1 LTTPASPPPAPQR
14 RWQALCPGCGAPV
27 EFASAASASAVCS
40 FCRSTLVREG
50 EALRRIGV
58 VSELFDDHSPLQL
71 GASGRHQGANFTLVG
86 RLQYRYAAGTWN
98 EWHALFD
105 GEAGKSAWLSED
117 NGAYVM
123 AFDQPPLQPP
133 PAWDALQVGQ
143 RVLISGEAWR
153 VASRI
158 QASLIAAEGELP
170 RPPRL
175 DGSFPVADLRMENG
189 SVGTLDGQVS
199 GQPQWSIGQRVG
211 LADLQLRGLKEG
223 ASQASLQ
230 GRTLACPS
238 CGANVLLNL
247 AHTQTVTCG
256 QCKSV
261 IDVSAGV
268 GGDLAHYQQAN
279 SGASGRGPGIPLGA
293 SGRLAVDGKNPIDWQ
308 VVGFQE
314 RCSLPEGEDDH
325 SEFWR
330 EYLLYNRQEGF
341 AFLSDTYSGWSVVR
355 PITGVPEMRLA
366 EVVWQGRTYWR
377 TEEPYRA
384 TTTWVLGEFYWQVR
398 QGESL
403 EVTDYRERDGEG
415 VLASEQSD
423 TELVWSAGRRVP
435 NAEVN
440 AAFGLAVTAPTS
452 ASTASRRTT
461 EEPGLLSRISHGLIV
476 LLVVIAVMLLLAR
489 CDGSDSACDAQR
501 QTFGESSAEYQ
512 QCLRNQ
518 RSSGGYSSGGG
529 SFGGFSSGGSHK

>member
-1 LTTPASPPPAPQR
+1 MTTPASPPPAPQR

-40 FCRSTLVREG
+40 FCRSTLVRDG

-58 VSELFDDHSPLQL
+58 VSELFNDHSPLQL
-71 GASGRHQGANFTLVG
+71 GVSGRYHGEPFTLVG
-86 RLQYRYAAGTWN
+86 RLQYRYADGTWN
-98 EWHALFD
+98 EWHALFE
-105 GEAGKSAWLSED
+105 GESGKSAWLSED

-123 AFDQPPLQPP
+123 AFDQPALQPP
-133 PAWDALQVGQ
+133 PAWDDLQVGQ
-143 RVLISGEAWR
+143 RVLIGGDAWR

-175 DGSFPVADLRMENG
+175 DGSFPVADLRLENG

-211 LADLQLRGLKEG
+211 LADLALRGLKEG
-223 ASQASLQ
+223 ASQAALQ

-238 CGANVLLNL
+238 CGASVALNL
-247 AHTQTVTCG
+247 GTTQSVTCG

-261 IDVSAGV
+261 IDVSAGI

-293 SGRLAVDGKNPIDWQ
+293 SGRLAVDSATPIDWQ

-314 RCSLPEGEDDH
+314 RCSLPEDDEDDR
-325 SEFWR
+325 EFWR
-330 EYLLYNRQEGF
+330 EYLLYNRQAGF

-355 PITGVPEMRLA
+355 PITGVPETRLG
-366 EVVWQGRTYWR
+366 EVAWQGRTYWR
-377 TEEPYRA
+377 VEEPYRA

-423 TELVWSAGRRVP
+423 TELVWSAGRRLP

-440 AAFGLAVTAPTS
+440 SAFGLVGAAPSAAAAS
-452 ASTASRRTT
+452 ASRPVAAQSL
-461 EEPGLLSRISHGLIV
+461 GSRISHGLIV
-476 LLVVIAVMLLLAR
+476 MVVVIVVMLLLAR

-518 RSSGGYSSGGG
+518 RSG
-529 SFGGFSSGGSHK
+529 GGFSSGGSSFGGYSSGGSHK

>member
-1 LTTPASPPPAPQR
+1 MSTTPAPQR

-40 FCRSTLVREG
+40 FCRSTLVRDG

-58 VSELFDDHSPLQL
+58 VSELFNDHSPLQL
-71 GASGRHQGANFTLVG
+71 GVSGRYHGEPFTLVG
-86 RLQYRYAAGTWN
+86 RLQYRYADGTWN
-98 EWHALFD
+98 EWHALFE
-105 GEAGKSAWLSED
+105 GESGKSAWLSED

-123 AFDQPPLQPP
+123 AFDQPALQPP
-133 PAWDALQVGQ
+133 PAWTDLEVGR
-143 RVLISGEAWR
+143 RVLIGGDAWR

-189 SVGTLDGQVS
+189 AVGTLDGQVS

-211 LADLQLRGLKEG
+211 LADLALRGLKEG

-238 CGANVLLNL
+238 CGASVALNL
-247 AHTQTVTCG
+247 GTTQSVTCG

-261 IDVSAGV
+261 IDVSAGI
-268 GGDLAHYQQAN
+268 GADLAHYQQAN
-279 SGASGRGPGIPLGA
+279 SGASGRGPSIPLGA
-293 SGRLAVDGKNPIDWQ
+293 SGRLAVDSATPIDWQ

-314 RCSLPEGEDDH
+314 RCSLPEDDEDDR
-325 SEFWR
+325 EFWR

-355 PITGVPEMRLA
+355 PITGVPETRLG
-366 EVVWQGRTYWR
+366 EVAWQGHTYWR
-377 TEEPYRA
+377 VEAPYRA

-423 TELVWSAGRRVP
+423 TELVWSAGRRLP
-435 NAEVN
+435 GAEVHS
-440 AAFGLAVTAPTS
+440 AFGLVGASPS
-452 ASTASRRTT
+452 AAAAGAS
-461 EEPGLLSRISHGLIV
+461 PPVAAQSLGSRISHGLIV
-476 LLVVIAVMLLLAR
+476 MVVVIVVMLLLAR

-512 QCLRNQ
+512 QCLRSQ
-518 RSSGGYSSGGG
+518 RSGGGFSSGGSSFGGYSSGGG
-529 SFGGFSSGGSHK
+529 HK

>member
-40 FCRSTLVREG
+40 FCRSTLVRDG

-58 VSELFDDHSPLQL
+58 VSELFNDHSPLQL
-71 GASGRHQGANFTLVG
+71 GASGRHHGAAFTLVG
-86 RLQYRYAAGTWN
+86 RLQYRYADGTWN
-98 EWHALFD
+98 EWHALFE

-117 NGAYVM
+117 NGAYAM
-123 AFDQPPLQPP
+123 AFDQPALQPP
-133 PAWDALQVGQ
+133 PAWDDLQVGRQ
-143 RVLISGEAWR
+143 VLIGGEAWR

-170 RPPRL
+170 RAPRL
-175 DGSFPVADLRMENG
+175 DGSFPVADLRREND

-199 GQPQWSIGQRVG
+199 GAPQWSIGQRVS

-223 ASQASLQ
+223 ASQAALQ

-238 CGANVLLNL
+238 CGASVSLNL
-247 AHTQTVTCG
+247 ASTQSVSCG

-261 IDVSAGV
+261 IDVSAGI

-279 SGASGRGPGIPLGA
+279 SGVSGREPEIALGTT
-293 SGRLAVDGKNPIDWQ
+293 GRLAVEGGAAKDWQ

-314 RCSLPEGEDDH
+314 RCSLPQDEDDFR
-325 SEFWR
+325 EFWR
-330 EYLLYNRQEGF
+330 EYLLYHRQEGF
-341 AFLSDTYSGWSVVR
+341 AFLSDTSNGWSVVR
-355 PITGVPEMRLA
+355 PITGVPQARGSELT
-366 EVVWQGRTYWR
+366 WQGRRYGR
-377 TEEPYRA
+377 VDEPYRA
-384 TTTWVLGEFYWQVR
+384 TTTWVQGEFYWQVR

-403 EVTDYRERDGEG
+403 QVTDYQEHTGDG

-423 TELVWSAGRRVP
+423 TELVWSAGRRLAD
-435 NAEVN
+435 AEVQ
-440 AAFGLAVTAPTS
+440 AAFGLKGPSPTAS
-452 ASTASRRTT
+452 ASVAS
-461 EEPGLLSRISHGLIV
+461 PQGLLSRISHGLIV
-476 LLVVIAVMLLLAR
+476 MVVMIVVMLLLMR
-489 CDGSDSACDAQR
+489 CDGSDSACDEQR

-512 QCLRNQ
+512 QCLRSQ
-518 RSSGGYSSGGG
+518 RSSGGFSSGGG
-529 SFGGFSSGGSHK
+529 SFGGYSSGGSHK

>member
-1 LTTPASPPPAPQR
+1 MTTPAPPPPAPQR

-71 GASGRHQGANFTLVG
+71 GASGRYHGETFTLVG
-86 RLQYRYAAGTWN
+86 RLQYRYAQGTWN

-123 AFDQPPLQPP
+123 AFDQPALPSP
-133 PAWDALQVGQ
+133 PAWTDLVVGQ
-143 RVLISGEAWR
+143 RVLISGDAWQ
-153 VASRI
+153 VASHI

-175 DGSFPVADLRMENG
+175 AGSFPVADLRLENG
-189 SVGTLDGQVS
+189 AVGTLDGQEP
-199 GQPQWSIGQRVG
+199 GPPQWSVGQRVG
-211 LADLQLRGLKEG
+211 LADLQLRGLKSGVAE
-223 ASQASLQ
+223 ASLK

-238 CGANVLLNL
+238 CGANVVLSL
-247 AHTQTVTCG
+247 ATTQSVSCG
-256 QCKSV
+256 QCQSV
-261 IDVSAGV
+261 IDVS
-268 GGDLAHYQQAN
+268 GGIGADLAHFQQAN
-279 SGASGRGPGIPLGA
+279 SGASGRGPDLALGV
-293 SGRLAVDGKNPIDWQ
+293 SGRLAVDEAGPKDWQ

-314 RCSLPEGEDDH
+314 RCSLPEDDEDDR
-325 SEFWR
+325 EFWR

-341 AFLSDTYSGWSVVR
+341 AFLADTDSGWSVVR
-355 PITGVPEMRLA
+355 PITGVPERRLA
-366 EVVWQGRTYWR
+366 EATWQGRSYWR
-377 TEEPYRA
+377 AEAPYRA
-384 TTTWVLGEFYWQVR
+384 TTTWVQGEFYWQVR

-403 EVTDYRERDGEG
+403 QVTDYRERGGEG
-415 VLASEQSD
+415 VLASEQAD
-423 TELVWSAGRRVP
+423 TELVWSAGRRLP
-435 NAEVN
+435 SAEVN
-440 AAFGLAVTAPTS
+440 AAFGLTGPSPTAAAGAAGRPAAE
-452 ASTASRRTT
+452 ASL
-461 EEPGLLSRISHGLIV
+461 GSRISHGLIV
-476 LLVVIAVMLLLAR
+476 LVVVIVVMLLLAR
-489 CDGSDSACDAQR
+489 CDGSDSACHAQR

-518 RSSGGYSSGGG
+518 RSSGGFSSGGG